1 MKEGKMITGI
11 SIKCEVT
18 KGVFA
23 SEYFV
28 RIKMFSGDFWK
39 GAVDKE
45 MVLDLDQEPKENEY
59 VSGRMY
65 AYLITF
71 DSKTAL
77 IELPVEDSARRI
89 IVPFSSVRKE
99 KIPA

>member
-1 MKEGKMITGI
+1 MITGI
-11 SIKCEVT
+11 SIRCEVT

-28 RIKMFSGDFWK
+28 RIKMINGDMWN
-39 GAVDKE
+39 GSVDKE
-45 MVLDLDQEPKENEY
+45 MILDLNREPKEDEY
-59 VSGRMY
+59 LSGRMY
-65 AYLITF
+65 AYLIKF
-71 DSKTAL
+71 DSNSAL

>member
-1 MKEGKMITGI
+1 MITGI
-11 SIKCEVT
+11 SISCEAT

-28 RIKMFSGDFWK
+28 RIKMINGDTWN
-39 GAVDKE
+39 GSVDKE
-45 MVLDLDQEPKENEY
+45 MILDLNREPKEDEY

-65 AYLITF
+65 AYLIDF
-71 DSKTAL
+71 NSNSAL